1 MKICD
6 IVQFYSP
13 LSGGVKRYIRDKMRF
28 IGRDGALRHC
38 VIVPSDRDRT
48 RIEKNSTVHEIASPR
63 LPGSRSY
70 RMLVARAKIL
80 DVISQEAPD
89 VIEVGDPYRAAW
101 IGIEA
106 GERHRIPVV
115 AFYHSDYPR
124 ALGRTIQRFAGSLA
138 ERSFSRLVS
147 RYLVR
152 LYNCMDATF
161 VPARRLVHELEKIGI
176 RNLVHVPLGTDTDRF
191 SPCDSRE
198 RIRVELGI
206 APDVRLLLFSGRL
219 AREKNIRSLIGM
231 MDRLRQAEDR
241 YHLLIIGDGELSDLV
256 LHATRNYPD
265 ITHIAY
271 IESPETLAEYYSAA
285 DLFVHA
291 GTCETFGLV
300 AAEAQ
305 ACGTR
310 VLGVEGGGLEEVTEG
325 EIPAV
330 MAKGPEP
337 DALAKAVI
345 QVFRIG
351 ETAEKRHARIERMRS
366 RYDSTIT
373 FDRLFRF
380 YRAVAERS
388 HEFLLEKTIEND
400 TDTLC
405 HQAVSP
411 R

>member
-13 LSGGVKRYIRDKMRF
+13 LSGGVKRYIHDKMRF
-28 IGRDGALRHC
+28 IGRDGTLRHC

-48 RIEKNSTVHEIASPR
+48 RIEKNSTIHEIASPR
-63 LPGSRSY
+63 LPGSKSY
-70 RMLVARAKIL
+70 RMLIARAKIL
-80 DVISQEAPD
+80 DVIAQEAPD

-161 VPARRLVHELEKIGI
+161 VPARRLVYELKKIGI
-176 RNLVHVPLGTDTDRF
+176 RNLIHVPLGTDTDVFFPR
-191 SPCDSRE
+191 DSRA
-198 RIRVELGI
+198 RIRGELGL
-206 APDVRLLLFSGRL
+206 APNVRLLLFSGRL
-219 AREKNIRSLIGM
+219 AREKNIRSLLGM
-231 MDRLRQAEDR
+231 MDRLRHTDNRQ
-241 YHLLIIGDGELSDLV
+241 HLLLIGDGELSALV
-256 LHATRNYPD
+256 RHATRNYPD
-265 ITHIAY
+265 ITNITY

-310 VLGVEGGGLEEVTEG
+310 VLGVEGGGLEEVIEG
-325 EIPAV
+325 EIPVV
-330 MAKGPEP
+330 MAKGADP
-337 DALAKAVI
+337 DALAKAVV
-345 QVFRIG
+345 QAFRIE

-366 RYDSTIT
+366 RYTSTIT
-373 FDRLFRF
+373 FDRLIRL
-380 YRAVAERS
+380 YWAVAEQRYG
-388 HEFLLEKTIEND
+388 FLLEKTLGND
-400 TDTLC
+400 TDTLY